1 MAPGLIIRSAP
12 SIPIITPAHLRI
24 PTVSFRMITE
34 SAVTNNGATSHNG
47 PWKQAYTNTQVE
59 RWHAGEF
66 SSAEFTISI
75 DYDNANKEIVKAIV
89 AVGVDY
95 ANLSVVGRSN
105 LGNDLIDLSVTVNQS
120 YVDLLITAKTGYEG
134 AKFIFTANYFQNQNP
149 LTS

>member
-1 MAPGLIIRSAP
+1 MFNIANYFKEGIKKTLLVR
-12 SIPIITPAHLRI
+12 
-24 PTVSFRMITE
+24 
-34 SAVTNNGATSHNG
+34 NNGATSHNG
-47 PWKQAYTNTQVE
+47 PWKQVYTNTQVE

-66 SSAEFTISI
+66 STAEFTISI

-105 LGNDLIDLSVTVNQS
+105 LGNDLVDLSVTVNQS

>member
-1 MAPGLIIRSAP
+1 MFNIANYFKEGIKKTLLVR
-12 SIPIITPAHLRI
+12 
-24 PTVSFRMITE
+24 
-34 SAVTNNGATSHNG
+34 NNGSTSHNG

-75 DYDNANKEIVKAIV
+75 DYNNTNKEIVKASV
-89 AVGVDY
+89 AVGVEY

-105 LGNDLIDLSVTVNQS
+105 LGNDLVDLSVTVNQS

-149 LTS
+149 LTSWHS

>member
-1 MAPGLIIRSAP
+1 MFNIANYFKEGIKKTLLVR
-12 SIPIITPAHLRI
+12 
-24 PTVSFRMITE
+24 
-34 SAVTNNGATSHNG
+34 NNGATSHNG
-47 PWKQAYTNTQVE
+47 PWKQVYTNTQVE

-66 SSAEFTISI
+66 STAEFTISI

-120 YVDLLITAKTGYEG
+120 YVDLLITAKTGYSG
-134 AKFIFTANYFQNQNP
+134 AKFIYTGNYFQNQNP

>member
-1 MAPGLIIRSAP
+1 MFNIANY
-12 SIPIITPAHLRI
+12 
-24 PTVSFRMITE
+24 FREGIKKTLL
-34 SAVTNNGATSHNG
+34 VTNNGATSHNG
-47 PWKQAYTNTQVE
+47 PWKQVYTNTQVE

-75 DYDNANKEIVKAIV
+75 DYNNANKEIVKCIV

-105 LGNDLIDLSVTVNQS
+105 LGNDLVDLTVTVNQS

>member
-1 MAPGLIIRSAP
+1 MFKIANY
-12 SIPIITPAHLRI
+12 
-24 PTVSFRMITE
+24 FREGIKKTLL
-34 SAVTNNGATSHNG
+34 VTNNGATSHNG
-47 PWKQAYTNTQVE
+47 PWKQVYTNTQVE

-75 DYDNANKEIVKAIV
+75 DYNNANKEIVKCIV

-105 LGNDLIDLSVTVNQS
+105 LGNDLVDLTVTVNQS
-120 YVDLLITAKTGYEG
+120 YVDLLITAKTGYSG
-134 AKFIFTANYFQNQNP
+134 AKFIYTGNYFRNQNP

>member
-1 MAPGLIIRSAP
+1 MFNIANYFKEGIKKTLLVR
-12 SIPIITPAHLRI
+12 
-24 PTVSFRMITE
+24 
-34 SAVTNNGATSHNG
+34 NNGATSHNG
-47 PWKQAYTNTQVE
+47 PWKQVYTNTQVE

-66 SSAEFTISI
+66 STAEFTISI

-149 LTS
+149 LTSWHS

>member
-1 MAPGLIIRSAP
+1 MFNIANYFKEGIKKTLLVR
-12 SIPIITPAHLRI
+12 
-24 PTVSFRMITE
+24 
-34 SAVTNNGATSHNG
+34 NNGATSHNG
-47 PWKQAYTNTQVE
+47 PWKQVYTNTQVE

-66 SSAEFTISI
+66 STAEFTISI

-105 LGNDLIDLSVTVNQS
+105 LGNDLVDLTVTVNQS

>member
-1 MAPGLIIRSAP
+1 MFNIANYFKEGIKKTL
-12 SIPIITPAHLRI
+12 L
-24 PTVSFRMITE
+24 
-34 SAVTNNGATSHNG
+34 VTNNGATSHNG
-47 PWKQAYTNTQVE
+47 PWKQVYTNTQVE

-66 SSAEFTISI
+66 STAEFTISI

-105 LGNDLIDLSVTVNQS
+105 LGNDLVDLSVTVNQS

>member
-1 MAPGLIIRSAP
+1 MFNIANYFKEGIKKTLLVR
-12 SIPIITPAHLRI
+12 
-24 PTVSFRMITE
+24 
-34 SAVTNNGATSHNG
+34 NNGATSHNG
-47 PWKQAYTNTQVE
+47 PWKQVYTNTQVE

-66 SSAEFTISI
+66 STAEFTISI

>member
-1 MAPGLIIRSAP
+1 MFKIANY
-12 SIPIITPAHLRI
+12 
-24 PTVSFRMITE
+24 FREGIKKTLL
-34 SAVTNNGATSHNG
+34 VTNNGATSHNG
-47 PWKQAYTNTQVE
+47 PWKQVYTNTQVE

-75 DYDNANKEIVKAIV
+75 DYNNANKEIVKAIV

>member
-1 MAPGLIIRSAP
+1 MFNIANYFKEGIKKTL
-12 SIPIITPAHLRI
+12 L
-24 PTVSFRMITE
+24 
-34 SAVTNNGATSHNG
+34 VTNNGATSHNG
-47 PWKQAYTNTQVE
+47 PWKQVYTNTQVE

-66 SSAEFTISI
+66 STAEFTISI